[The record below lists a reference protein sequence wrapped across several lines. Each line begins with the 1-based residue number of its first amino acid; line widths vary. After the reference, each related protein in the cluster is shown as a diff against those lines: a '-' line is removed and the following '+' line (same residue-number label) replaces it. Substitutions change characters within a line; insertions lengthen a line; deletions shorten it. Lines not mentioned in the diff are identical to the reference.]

1 MLVFFIHGVATRD
14 ACYSSNLQQ
23 LIKTEFSHREE
34 KNPHFYA
41 SFWGSAL
48 TDMGKIWNGIDE
60 DLAAVKKKY
69 SKSDSE
75 EFFRYRSF
83 REGFFSQFLGDF
95 FTYMNADKGREVRKI
110 IAQQLYN
117 FIKQNPDDSELHI
130 VAHSLGTVILWDV
143 LFSDRFSAKDP
154 ALSIRAM
161 IQELE
166 NQTDVQLKHQVNLKS
181 ITIMGSPILFVNMM
195 LDVRPEKVNQ
205 LAHSYSSEQ
214 PLRWLNLIHAS
225 DLIAYPLKASLHL
238 AENSCLKFKDEYLLE
253 DVNLAEKTARSLGQT
268 DLAMVLGCSDA
279 HSSYWNCPQTARLI
293 TNNILNQRKVIFQN
307 FLKTVIHHLSQVK
320 GMTPISEV
328 MGIQLIKG
336 MTPISEVMG
345 IQLNYHSKN
354 IRKGDLYLKFPDKSG
369 KIYLYVN
376 AINVHHV
383 YVLDS
388 DDELQFGGYVGWID
402 QEGLMKKLELIRGLI
417 NR

>member
-69 SKSDSE
+69 PKIASE
-75 EFFRYRSF
+75 EIFRYRTF
-83 REGFFSQFLGDF
+83 REGLFSQFLGDF
-95 FTYMNADKGREVRKI
+95 FTYMNPDKGREIRKT

-117 FIKQNPDDSELHI
+117 FIKENPNDSELHI
-130 VAHSLGTVILWDV
+130 VAHSLGTVILWDI

-161 IQELE
+161 IRELE
-166 NQTDVQLKHQVNLKS
+166 NQTDVKLKNQVNLKS
-181 ITIMGSPILFVNMM
+181 ITLMGSPILLINMM
-195 LDVRPEKVNQ
+195 LDVRPEKVEQ
-205 LAHSYSSEQ
+205 FAHSYSSEQ

-225 DLIAYPLKASLHL
+225 DLISYPLKASLHL
-238 AENSCLKFKDEYLLE
+238 AENSYLKFEDEYLLE
-253 DVNLAEKTARSLGQT
+253 DVNLAEKTARSLGQP
-268 DLAMVLGCSDA
+268 DLAMVLGSSDA
-279 HSSYWNCPQTARLI
+279 HSNYWNCPETARLI
-293 TNNILNQRKVIFQN
+293 TNNILNQQKVIFQN

-320 GMTPISEV
+320 GMTPIS
-328 MGIQLIKG
+328 Q
-336 MTPISEVMG
+336 VMG

-354 IRKGDLYLKFPDKSG
+354 ISKGDLYLKLPDKSG
-369 KIYLYVN
+369 EIYLFIN

-402 QEGLMKKLELIRGLI
+402 QEGLMKKLELIKGLMI
-417 NR
+417 DR

>member
-69 SKSDSE
+69 PKIASE
-75 EFFRYRSF
+75 EIFRYRTF
-83 REGFFSQFLGDF
+83 REGLFSQFLGDF
-95 FTYMNADKGREVRKI
+95 FTYMNPDKGREIRKI

-117 FIKQNPDDSELHI
+117 FIKQNPNDSELHI
-130 VAHSLGTVILWDV
+130 VAHSLGTVILWDI

-161 IQELE
+161 IRELQ
-166 NQTDVQLKHQVNLKS
+166 NQTDVKLKHQVNLKS
-181 ITIMGSPILFVNMM
+181 ITLMGSPILLINTM

-205 LAHSYSSEQ
+205 FAHSYASEQ

-238 AENSCLKFKDEYLLE
+238 AENSCLKFTDEYLLD
-253 DVNLAEKTARSLGQT
+253 DVNLAEKTARTLGQT
-268 DLAMVLGCSDA
+268 DLAMVLGSSDA
-279 HSSYWNCPQTARLI
+279 HNNYWNCRETARLI
-293 TNNILNQRKVIFQN
+293 TNNILNQQKAIFPN
-307 FLKTVIHHLSQVK
+307 LLKTVIYHLSQVN
-320 GMTPISEV
+320 GMTPISQV
-328 MGIQLIKG
+328 MGIQRHYNNYN
-336 MTPISEVMG
+336 
-345 IQLNYHSKN
+345 IQ
-354 IRKGDLYLKFPDKSG
+354 KGDLYLKFPDQSG
-369 KIYLYVN
+369 KIYLFVN

-383 YVLDS
+383 YVLDG

-402 QEGLMKKLELIRGLI
+402 QEGLMKKLELIKGLMI

>member
-23 LIKTEFSHREE
+23 RIKTEFSHREE

-69 SKSDSE
+69 PKIASE
-75 EFFRYRSF
+75 EIFRYRTF
-83 REGFFSQFLGDF
+83 REGLFSQFLGDF
-95 FTYMNADKGREVRKI
+95 FTYMNSDKGREIRKL

-117 FIKQNPDDSELHI
+117 FIKQNPNDSELHI

-161 IQELE
+161 IRELE
-166 NQTDVQLKHQVNLKS
+166 NQTEVKLKHQVNLSS
-181 ITIMGSPILFVNMM
+181 ITLMGSPILLINMM

-205 LAHSYSSEQ
+205 FADSYSSEQ

-238 AENSCLKFKDEYLLE
+238 AENSYLKFEDEYLLE
-253 DVNLAEKTARSLGQT
+253 DANLAEKTARSLGQT
-268 DLAMVLGCSDA
+268 DLAMVLGSSDA
-279 HSSYWNCPQTARLI
+279 HNNYWNCRETARLI
-293 TNNILNQRKVIFQN
+293 TNNILNQQKAIFPN
-307 FLKTVIHHLSQVK
+307 FLKTVIYHLSQVK
-320 GMTPISEV
+320 GMTPIPQV
-328 MGIQLIKG
+328 MGIQRNYNNYN
-336 MTPISEVMG
+336 IS
-345 IQLNYHSKN
+345 
-354 IRKGDLYLKFPDKSG
+354 KGDLYLKFPDKSG
-369 KIYLYVN
+369 KIYLFVN
-376 AINVHHV
+376 PINVHHV

-402 QEGLMKKLELIRGLI
+402 QEGLIKKLELIKGLMI

>member
-69 SKSDSE
+69 PKIASE
-75 EFFRYRSF
+75 EIFRYRTF
-83 REGFFSQFLGDF
+83 REGLFSQFLGDF
-95 FTYMNADKGREVRKI
+95 FTYMNPDKGREIRKT

-117 FIKQNPDDSELHI
+117 FIKENPNDSELHI
-130 VAHSLGTVILWDV
+130 VAHSLGTVILWDI

-161 IQELE
+161 IRELE
-166 NQTDVQLKHQVNLKS
+166 NQTDVKLKNQVNLKS
-181 ITIMGSPILFVNMM
+181 ITLMGSPILLINMM
-195 LDVRPEKVNQ
+195 LDVRPEKVEQ
-205 LAHSYSSEQ
+205 FAHSYSSEQ
-214 PLRWLNLIHAS
+214 PLRWLNLIHGS
-225 DLIAYPLKASLHL
+225 DLMAYPLKANLHL
-238 AENSCLKFKDEYLLE
+238 AENSYLKFEDEYLLE
-253 DVNLAEKTARSLGQT
+253 DVNLAEKTARSLGQNE
-268 DLAMVLGCSDA
+268 LAMALGSNA
-279 HSSYWNCPQTARLI
+279 HKSYWNCSETARLI
-293 TNNILNQRKVIFQN
+293 TNNILNQQKVIFQN

-320 GMTPISEV
+320 GMTPIS
-328 MGIQLIKG
+328 Q
-336 MTPISEVMG
+336 VMG

-354 IRKGDLYLKFPDKSG
+354 ISKGDLYLKLPDKSG
-369 KIYLYVN
+369 EIYLFIN

-402 QEGLMKKLELIRGLI
+402 QEGLMKKLELIKGLMI
-417 NR
+417 DR

>member
-1 MLVFFIHGVATRD
+1 MLVFFIHGVATRN

-23 LIKTEFSHREE
+23 LIKTEFIHRGE

-41 SFWGSAL
+41 GFWGSAL
-48 TDMGKIWNGIDE
+48 TDIGKIWNSIDE

-69 SKSDSE
+69 PKIDRE
-75 EFFRYRSF
+75 EIFRYRTF
-83 REGFFSQFLGDF
+83 REGLFSQFLGDF
-95 FTYMNADKGREVRKI
+95 FTYMNRDKGREIRKT

-117 FIKQNPDDSELHI
+117 FIKQNPNDSELHI
-130 VAHSLGTVILWDV
+130 VAHSLGTVILWDI

-161 IQELE
+161 IRELE
-166 NQTDVQLKHQVNLKS
+166 NQTDLKLKHQVNLSS
-181 ITIMGSPILFVNMM
+181 ITLMGSPILFINTM

-214 PLRWLNLIHAS
+214 PLRWVNLIHAS
-225 DLIAYPLKASLHL
+225 DLIAYPLKASLNL
-238 AENSCLKFKDEYLLE
+238 GENGYLKFKDEYLLE
-253 DVNLAEKTARSLGQT
+253 DVNVVEKTARNLGQNE
-268 DLAMVLGCSDA
+268 LAMALGSSDA
-279 HSSYWNCPQTARLI
+279 HNSYWNCPKTARLI
-293 TNNILNQRKVIFQN
+293 TNNILNQQKAVFPN
-307 FLKTVIHHLSQVK
+307 LLKTVIYHLSQVK
-320 GMTPISEV
+320 GMTPISQV
-328 MGIQLIKG
+328 MGIK
-336 MTPISEVMG
+336 
-345 IQLNYHSKN
+345 LNYHSKN

-369 KIYLYVN
+369 KIYLYIN
-376 AINVHHV
+376 PLNVHHV

-402 QEGLMKKLELIRGLI
+402 QEGLMKKLELIKGLMM

>member
-23 LIKTEFSHREE
+23 RIKTEFSHREE

-41 SFWGSAL
+41 GFWGSAL
-48 TDMGKIWNGIDE
+48 TDIGKIWNGIDE

-69 SKSDSE
+69 PKIASE
-75 EFFRYRSF
+75 EIFRYRTF
-83 REGFFSQFLGDF
+83 REGLFSQFLGDF
-95 FTYMNADKGREVRKI
+95 FTYMNPDKGREIRKT

-117 FIKQNPDDSELHI
+117 FIKENPNDSELHI
-130 VAHSLGTVILWDV
+130 VAHSLGTVILWDI

-161 IQELE
+161 IRELQ
-166 NQTDVQLKHQVNLKS
+166 NQTDIKLKHQVNLSS
-181 ITIMGSPILFVNMM
+181 ITIMGSPILFINMM
-195 LDVRPEKVNQ
+195 LDVRPEKVEQ
-205 LAHSYSSEQ
+205 FAHSYSSEQ
-214 PLRWLNLIHAS
+214 PLRWLNLIHPS
-225 DLIAYPLKASLHL
+225 DLISYPLKASLHL
-238 AENSCLKFKDEYLLE
+238 AENSYLKFEDEYLLE
-253 DVNLAEKTARSLGQT
+253 DANLAEKTARSLGQNE
-268 DLAMVLGCSDA
+268 LAMALGSNA
-279 HSSYWNCPQTARLI
+279 HKSYWNCSETARLI
-293 TNNILNQRKVIFQN
+293 TNNILNQQKVIFQN

-320 GMTPISEV
+320 GMTPIS
-328 MGIQLIKG
+328 Q
-336 MTPISEVMG
+336 VMG

-354 IRKGDLYLKFPDKSG
+354 ISKGDLYLKLPDKSG
-369 KIYLYVN
+369 EIYLFIN

-402 QEGLMKKLELIRGLI
+402 QEGLMKKLELIKGLMI
-417 NR
+417 DR

>member
-69 SKSDSE
+69 PKIDRE
-75 EFFRYRSF
+75 EIFRYRTF
-83 REGFFSQFLGDF
+83 REGLFSQFLGDF
-95 FTYMNADKGREVRKI
+95 FTYMNPDKGREIRKT

-117 FIKQNPDDSELHI
+117 FIKENPNDSELHI
-130 VAHSLGTVILWDV
+130 VAHSLGTVILWDI

-161 IQELE
+161 IRELE
-166 NQTDVQLKHQVNLKS
+166 NQTDVKPKYQVNLSS
-181 ITIMGSPILFVNMM
+181 ITLIGSPILFINTM
-195 LDVRPEKVNQ
+195 LDVRPEKVEQ
-205 LAHSYSSEQ
+205 FAHSYSSEQ
-214 PLRWLNLIHAS
+214 PLRWINLIHAS

-238 AENSCLKFKDEYLLE
+238 AENSCLKFTDEYLLE

-268 DLAMVLGCSDA
+268 DLAMVLGSSDA
-279 HSSYWNCPQTARLI
+279 HSNYWNCSQTARLI
-293 TNNILNQRKVIFQN
+293 TNNILNQQKVIFQN

-320 GMTPISEV
+320 GMTPIPQV
-328 MGIQLIKG
+328 MGIQRNYNNYN
-336 MTPISEVMG
+336 IS
-345 IQLNYHSKN
+345 
-354 IRKGDLYLKFPDKSG
+354 KGDLYLKFPDKSG
-369 KIYLYVN
+369 KIYLFVN

-388 DDELQFGGYVGWID
+388 DDELQFGGYVSWID
-402 QEGLMKKLELIRGLI
+402 QEGLMKKLELIKGLMI

>member
-41 SFWGSAL
+41 GFWGSAL
-48 TDMGKIWNGIDE
+48 TDIGKIWNGIDE

-69 SKSDSE
+69 PKIDRE
-75 EFFRYRSF
+75 EIFRYRTF
-83 REGFFSQFLGDF
+83 REGLFSQFLGDF
-95 FTYMNADKGREVRKI
+95 FTYMNPDKGREIRKT

-117 FIKQNPDDSELHI
+117 FIKENPNDSELHI
-130 VAHSLGTVILWDV
+130 VAHSLGTVILWDI

-161 IQELE
+161 IRELE
-166 NQTDVQLKHQVNLKS
+166 NQTDVKLKHQVNLKS
-181 ITIMGSPILFVNMM
+181 ITLMGSPILLINMM

-205 LAHSYSSEQ
+205 FAHSYSSEQ

-238 AENSCLKFKDEYLLE
+238 AENSCLKFTDEYLLE

-268 DLAMVLGCSDA
+268 DLAMVLGSSDA
-279 HSSYWNCPQTARLI
+279 HNNYWNCHETARLI
-293 TNNILNQRKVIFQN
+293 TNNILNQPKAVFPN
-307 FLKTVIHHLSQVK
+307 FLKTVIYHLSQVK
-320 GMTPISEV
+320 GMTPISQV
-328 MGIQLIKG
+328 MGIQRNYNNYN
-336 MTPISEVMG
+336 IS
-345 IQLNYHSKN
+345 KA
-354 IRKGDLYLKFPDKSG
+354 DLYLKFPDKSG
-369 KIYLYVN
+369 KIYLFVN

-402 QEGLMKKLELIRGLI
+402 QEGLMKKLELIKGLMI
-417 NR
+417 NC

>member
-41 SFWGSAL
+41 GFWGSAL
-48 TDMGKIWNGIDE
+48 TDIGKIWNGIDE

-69 SKSDSE
+69 PKIASE
-75 EFFRYRSF
+75 EIFRYRTF
-83 REGFFSQFLGDF
+83 REGLFSQFLGDF
-95 FTYMNADKGREVRKI
+95 FTYMNPDKGREIRKT

-117 FIKQNPDDSELHI
+117 FIKENPNDSELHI

-161 IQELE
+161 IRELE
-166 NQTDVQLKHQVNLKS
+166 NQTDVKLKNQVNLKS
-181 ITIMGSPILFVNMM
+181 ITLMGSPILLINMM

-205 LAHSYSSEQ
+205 FAHSYSSEQ
-214 PLRWLNLIHAS
+214 PLRWLNLIHPS
-225 DLIAYPLKASLHL
+225 DLISYPLKASLHL
-238 AENSCLKFKDEYLLE
+238 AENSYLKFEDEYLLE
-253 DVNLAEKTARSLGQT
+253 DVNLAEKTARSLGQNE
-268 DLAMVLGCSDA
+268 LAMALGSNA
-279 HSSYWNCPQTARLI
+279 HKSYWNCSETARLI
-293 TNNILNQRKVIFQN
+293 TNNILNQQKVIFQN

-320 GMTPISEV
+320 GMTPIS
-328 MGIQLIKG
+328 Q
-336 MTPISEVMG
+336 VMG

-354 IRKGDLYLKFPDKSG
+354 ISKGDLYLKLPDKSG
-369 KIYLYVN
+369 EIYLFIN

-402 QEGLMKKLELIRGLI
+402 QEGLMKKLELIKGLMI
-417 NR
+417 DR

>member
-14 ACYSSNLQQ
+14 ALYSSNLQQ

-60 DLAAVKKKY
+60 DLEAIKNKY
-69 SKSDSE
+69 PKIDSE
-75 EFFRYRSF
+75 DIFRYRPF
-83 REGFFSQFLGDF
+83 REGLFSQFIGDF
-95 FTYMNADKGREVRKI
+95 FTYMNPDKGRKIRKT
-110 IAQQLYN
+110 IAERLYD
-117 FIKQNPDDSELHI
+117 FIEENPNNSELHI

-143 LFSDRFSAKDP
+143 LFSDRFSATDP

-161 IQELE
+161 IRELP
-166 NQTDVQLKHQVNLKS
+166 NQTDVKLKHQVNLSS
-181 ITIMGSPILFVNMM
+181 ITLMGSPILLINMM
-195 LDVRPEKVNQ
+195 LDIRPEKVNQ

-214 PLRWLNLIHAS
+214 PLRWLNIIHAS

-238 AENSCLKFKDEYLLE
+238 DENSSLKFEDEYLLE
-253 DVNLAEKTARSLGQT
+253 DANVAEKTARSLGQT
-268 DLAMVLGCSDA
+268 PLAMALGCSDA
-279 HSSYWNCPQTARLI
+279 HSSYWNCRKTAGLI
-293 TNNILNQRKVIFQN
+293 TNNILNQRKVIVQN
-307 FLKTVIHHLSQVK
+307 FLKIVIYHLSQVK
-320 GMTPISEV
+320 GMTPISEI
-328 MGIQLIKG
+328 MGIK
-336 MTPISEVMG
+336 
-345 IQLNYHSKN
+345 LNDHSKN
-354 IRKGDLYLKFPDKSG
+354 IPKGDLYLKFPDKSG

-388 DDELQFGGYVGWID
+388 DDELRFGGYVGWID
-402 QEGLMKKLELIRGLI
+402 QEGLMQKLELIKDLMI

>member
-69 SKSDSE
+69 PKIDRE
-75 EFFRYRSF
+75 EIFRYRTF
-83 REGFFSQFLGDF
+83 REGLFSQFLGDF
-95 FTYMNADKGREVRKI
+95 FTYMNPDKGREIRKT

-117 FIKQNPDDSELHI
+117 FIKENPNDSELHI
-130 VAHSLGTVILWDV
+130 VAHSLGTVILWDI

-161 IQELE
+161 IRELE
-166 NQTDVQLKHQVNLKS
+166 NQTDVKLKHQVNLSS
-181 ITIMGSPILFVNMM
+181 ITLMGSPILLINMM

-205 LAHSYSSEQ
+205 FAHSYASEH

-238 AENSCLKFKDEYLLE
+238 AENSCLKFTDEYLLE

-268 DLAMVLGCSDA
+268 DLAMVLGSSDA
-279 HSSYWNCPQTARLI
+279 HNNYWNCHETARLI
-293 TNNILNQRKVIFQN
+293 TNNILNQPKAVFPN
-307 FLKTVIHHLSQVK
+307 FLKTVIYHLSQVK
-320 GMTPISEV
+320 GMTPIS
-328 MGIQLIKG
+328 Q
-336 MTPISEVMG
+336 VMG
-345 IQLNYHSKN
+345 IQLNDQSNN
-354 IRKGDLYLKFPDKSG
+354 IPKGDLYLKFPDKSG
-369 KIYLYVN
+369 KIYLFVN

-388 DDELQFGGYVGWID
+388 DDELQFGGYVSWID
-402 QEGLMKKLELIRGLI
+402 QEGLMKKLELIKGLMI

>member
-41 SFWGSAL
+41 GFWGSAL
-48 TDMGKIWNGIDE
+48 TDIGKIWNGIDE

-69 SKSDSE
+69 PKIASE
-75 EFFRYRSF
+75 EIFRYRTF
-83 REGFFSQFLGDF
+83 REGLFSQFLGDF
-95 FTYMNADKGREVRKI
+95 FTYMNPDKGREIRKT

-117 FIKQNPDDSELHI
+117 FIKENPNDSELHI
-130 VAHSLGTVILWDV
+130 VAHSLGTVILWDI

-161 IQELE
+161 IRELE
-166 NQTDVQLKHQVNLKS
+166 NQTDVKLKHQVNLKS
-181 ITIMGSPILFVNMM
+181 ITLMGSPILLINMM

-205 LAHSYSSEQ
+205 FAHSYSSEQ

-238 AENSCLKFKDEYLLE
+238 AENSCLKFTDEYLLE

-268 DLAMVLGCSDA
+268 DLAMVLGSSDA
-279 HSSYWNCPQTARLI
+279 HNNYWNCHETARLI
-293 TNNILNQRKVIFQN
+293 TNNILNQPKAVFPN
-307 FLKTVIHHLSQVK
+307 FLKTVIYHLSQVK
-320 GMTPISEV
+320 GMTPISQV
-328 MGIQLIKG
+328 MGIQRNYNNYN
-336 MTPISEVMG
+336 IS
-345 IQLNYHSKN
+345 KA
-354 IRKGDLYLKFPDKSG
+354 DLYLKFPDKSG
-369 KIYLYVN
+369 KIYLFVN

-402 QEGLMKKLELIRGLI
+402 QEGLMKKLELIKGLMI
-417 NR
+417 NC